1 MSGRDPAPGLL
12 RPRAIRRSS
21 PLVAAPLIVMLI
33 GGVLAGCQSA
43 STTTPA
49 FNNEGGRDIS
59 CMAHQ
64 THQPTV
70 DYTGGE
76 KARSQLVL
84 GMLAYYTANGRKGY
98 CDGKPAKATDHTWAN
113 LYVQLSGAMENAAP
127 VLPTK

>member
-1 MSGRDPAPGLL
+1 MSGRDPAPRLQ

-21 PLVAAPLIVMLI
+21 PLVAAPLVVMLI

-98 CDGKPAKATDHTWAN
+98 CDRKPATAFDRTWAS
-113 LYVQLSGAMENAAP
+113 LYLQLTGAMANVAP
-127 VLPTK
+127 DLPTK